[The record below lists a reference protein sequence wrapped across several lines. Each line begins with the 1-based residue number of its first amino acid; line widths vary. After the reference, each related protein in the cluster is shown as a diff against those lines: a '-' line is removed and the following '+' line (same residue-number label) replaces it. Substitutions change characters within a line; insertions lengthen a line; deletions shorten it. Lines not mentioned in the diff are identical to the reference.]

1 MGVEDITVH
10 SIGMTELY
18 TELRGL
24 NDKFSEYI
32 HRHDVESSTMSHE
45 VVELRKDL
53 TTLEAKFENETQRRA
68 VASKQAFWAI
78 LTSLVFPVVVA
89 VVVLVMTNKP

>member
-1 MGVEDITVH
+1 MGVEDNTVH

-32 HRHDVESSTMSHE
+32 HRHDVESSAISHE

-53 TTLEAKFENETQRRA
+53 TALEGKFENETQRRTL
-68 VASKQAFWAI
+68 ASKQAFWAI
-78 LTSLVFPVVVA
+78 LTSLVFPVFIAVA
-89 VVVLVMTNKP
+89 VLMMTNK